1 MNFSRYIVL
10 ALKGCAMGMADVVPG
25 VSGGT
30 IAFISG
36 IYEELLDSIR
46 SVNAT
51 ALKLLL
57 KLRLGEFWRHINGSF
72 LLPVLLGIAI
82 AIFSLARLMT
92 YLLTYHP
99 IAICAMILP
108 GISGA
113 FILLLLGKY
122 QYIMQAV
129 GDLNIPVIVIF
140 VVGAAAGIISF
151 SHLLSWLL
159 KHWHDVTVAVLMGFM
174 VGSLNKVWPWKETA
188 ETYLDSHGVAQPL
201 VQHNVAPGTFEQLTG
216 QPSQLVQAVLLCVV
230 GFLAIY
236 GIELLARIIVKKE
249 EK

>member
-1 MNFSRYIVL
+1 MQTVAASLFGAAAAWSITVAPPAETPHTWWFIL
-10 ALKGCAMGMADVVPG
+10 L
-25 VSGGT
+25 SG
-30 IAFISG
+30 A
-36 IYEELLDSIR
+36 
-46 SVNAT
+46 
-51 ALKLLL
+51 
-57 KLRLGEFWRHINGSF
+57 
-72 LLPVLLGIAI
+72 
-82 AIFSLARLMT
+82 
-92 YLLTYHP
+92 

-249 EK
+249 EE